1 MPRRVAD
8 NPSALSFRSEGG
20 RVLYSE
26 DVHVGYRWYDT
37 LDIEPLFPFG
47 HGLSYT
53 TFELSDLRV
62 EEHGEPESKKLTV
75 SVNVSNTG
83 SRSGAAVVQVYVKP
97 PHPTPLTASALDTIT
112 RSSKELKGFAK
123 INLDAGASGVAK
135 IELDVLRAT
144 SYWNEREDYWCSDA
158 GDYTVL
164 VGMSSRCEFLE
175 KTFTVKSATTWR
187 GLRS

>member
-1 MPRRVAD
+1 MPRRVSD

-37 LDIEPLFPFG
+37 LDIEPMFPFG

-53 TFELSDLRV
+53 TFELSNLSI
-62 EEHGEPESKKLTV
+62 EESSASESRKLIV
-75 SVNVSNTG
+75 GVDVNNIG
-83 SRSGAAVVQVYVKP
+83 SRAGAAVVQGYVKP
-97 PHPTPLTASALDTIT
+97 PNATPLTAFPLDTIT

-123 INLDAGASGVAK
+123 IHLEAGANGIAK
-135 IELDVLRAT
+135 LELDVLRAT
-144 SYWNEREDYWCSDA
+144 SYWSETEDCWCSDA
-158 GDYTVL
+158 GEYTIL
-164 VGMSSRCEFLE
+164 VGTSSRCEFLE
-175 KTFTVKSATTWR
+175 RTFTVRQSTTWR